1 MNLKGK
7 TIVVTGASE
16 GIGREIALALA
27 KRRANLAIV
36 ARNRAHLDQVLS
48 ELRDLGSTSSKA
60 YVCDLQKLADIQS
73 TAKQIIQDYQTS
85 LIGLVNNAGIWQK
98 KAPLEEIPD
107 QEIQNVIET
116 DLLGVINFTKALLPH
131 FKTLPQSAIINIS
144 SRSGITAQSGQSVYA
159 AAKWGVK
166 GFTEVLKED
175 LKDSLVHVAGVY
187 QGGTN
192 TDMFHKAGETWSP
205 EKLATFIPAAQLAE
219 VVAYMLA
226 LPPQIWLSEI
236 HVENR

>member
-1 MNLKGK
+1 MNLSGK
-7 TIVVTGASE
+7 AIVVTGASE

-27 KRRANLAIV
+27 KRGANLAIV

-60 YVCDLQKLADIQS
+60 YVCDLQKLPDIQS
-73 TAKQIIQDYQTS
+73 TAKQIIQDFQTS

-107 QEIQNVIET
+107 QEIQSVIET
-116 DLLGVINFTKALLPH
+116 DLLGVIHFTKALLPH
-131 FKTLPQSAIINIS
+131 FKTLAQSAIINIS
-144 SRSGITAQSGQSVYA
+144 SRSGITAQPGQSVYT

-175 LKDSLVHVAGVY
+175 LKDSPVHVAGIY
-187 QGGTN
+187 QGSTN

-205 EKLATFIPAAQLAE
+205 EKMATFIPAAQLAE

-236 HVENR
+236 HVDNQ